1 MKKLL
6 SVLVAVLFTAV
17 SASTFAAAHGGAPMK
32 DGDKKMEKKDGK
44 KTSAKKAP
52 KKSSAKKGE
61 AKKGEPKK
69 SDDKK

>member
-6 SVLVAVLFTAV
+6 SALVAVLFTAV
-17 SASTFAAAHGGAPMK
+17 SASAFAAAHGGAPMK
-32 DGDKKMEKKDGK
+32 DGDKMEKKEAK

-61 AKKGEPKK
+61 AKKGAPKK
-69 SDDKK
+69 SEDKK